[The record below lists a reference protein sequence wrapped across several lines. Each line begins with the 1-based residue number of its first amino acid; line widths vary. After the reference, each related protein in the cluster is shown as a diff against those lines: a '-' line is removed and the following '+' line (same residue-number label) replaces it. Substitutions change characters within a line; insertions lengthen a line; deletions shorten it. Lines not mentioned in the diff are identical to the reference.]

1 MDTEPPTNLRR
12 SLKTE
17 QSCYS
22 FKPCCWGTQKAF
34 PGCQSIIIS
43 PRVSLGS
50 YLGKLSRGKNGH
62 LLKAWE
68 LVDAMDAHLRIVW
81 WLSSTVTTPRV
92 THTAG
97 SQFSNKNIP
106 KSLNVA
112 KLIIYARQQRWALC
126 LTISHQERMKMC
138 LLPSK
143 QNSTY
148 PCKYCMPRP
157 QIRIT
162 VTGHKHWMCW

>member
-1 MDTEPPTNLRR
+1 MQFFQTLLLRNP
-12 SLKTE
+12 E
-17 QSCYS
+17 
-22 FKPCCWGTQKAF
+22 
-34 PGCQSIIIS
+34 SI
-43 PRVSLGS
+43 PRLPKHYHFSQG
-50 YLGKLSRGKNGH
+50 LSRK
-62 LLKAWE
+62 LLVEAIQRKKWTSPQGMRAC
-68 LVDAMDAHLRIVW
+68 DPMDAHLRIVW
-81 WLSSTVTTPRV
+81 WLGSTVTTPGV

-112 KLIIYARQQRWALC
+112 KLIIYARQQRWARC

-157 QIRIT
+157 QICIT